1 MSREIGERGNLLD
14 TPELRAYYEDRKQ
27 LFRNLVLISASNIG
41 WSVAF
46 GLVGPLMTLRMLEM
60 GWTEGY
66 SATVNSINLWLVSFL
81 VMYFSW
87 KSDHTVTKIGRR
99 KPYLFIAAGPI
110 ILSVALFPV
119 CSSLISLVGL
129 TLMKMLFGNLKNSTF
144 PLLNIDCVPRALLAR
159 AQSILM
165 VASGLIMFAVMRFAP
180 NLIELGEWVPYA
192 VATTLLLFSVGAAW
206 FIKEPPI
213 FNPAH
218 APFKPWSALQIGLRD
233 RRIIWLM
240 AGAAMLA
247 SFESVFASWTWIFA
261 KTNLG
266 LERGQ
271 IYHALSWA
279 QLVSL
284 ALAFPT
290 GWLIDKVGGLKVVV
304 IYYLFMLVNLVLLLR
319 VHDAPSLALYV
330 AIMTAVNPLNS
341 AADIMIFKTADP
353 KEVGSVTSSSSFIRN
368 FYNGSLLFMSGWFI
382 HLTNRN
388 YHMLFILAAV
398 LMSVGLALIFVYAK
412 KMSSRTES
420 APSEKSEPECGS

>member
-1 MSREIGERGNLLD
+1 M
-14 TPELRAYYEDRKQ
+14 
-27 LFRNLVLISASNIG
+27 LISASNID

-119 CSSLISLVGL
+119 CSSLIALVGL
-129 TLMKMLFGNLKNSTF
+129 TLLKMLFGNLKNSTF

-165 VASGLIMFAVMRFAP
+165 VASGLMMFAVMRFAP

-213 FNPAH
+213 FNPAQS
-218 APFKPWSALQIGLRD
+218 PFKPWSALQIGLRD

-284 ALAFPT
+284 ALVYPEFLQRQPPF
-290 GWLIDKVGGLKVVV
+290 
-304 IYYLFMLVNLVLLLR
+304 YERLVYS
-319 VHDAPSLALYV
+319 PY
-330 AIMTAVNPLNS
+330 
-341 AADIMIFKTADP
+341 
-353 KEVGSVTSSSSFIRN
+353 
-368 FYNGSLLFMSGWFI
+368 
-382 HLTNRN
+382 
-388 YHMLFILAAV
+388 
-398 LMSVGLALIFVYAK
+398 
-412 KMSSRTES
+412 
-420 APSEKSEPECGS
+420 EPELPHAFHPCGSPHVGWTGIDFCLRKEDVRSDRVDPV

>member
-1 MSREIGERGNLLD
+1 
-14 TPELRAYYEDRKQ
+14 
-27 LFRNLVLISASNIG
+27 
-41 WSVAF
+41 
-46 GLVGPLMTLRMLEM
+46 
-60 GWTEGY
+60 
-66 SATVNSINLWLVSFL
+66 
-81 VMYFSW
+81 
-87 KSDHTVTKIGRR
+87 
-99 KPYLFIAAGPI
+99 
-110 ILSVALFPV
+110 
-119 CSSLISLVGL
+119 
-129 TLMKMLFGNLKNSTF
+129 
-144 PLLNIDCVPRALLAR
+144 
-159 AQSILM
+159 M
-165 VASGLIMFAVMRFAP
+165 VASGLIMFGVMRFAP

-192 VATTLLLFSVGAAW
+192 VATTLLVFSVVAAW

-247 SFESVFASWTWIFA
+247 SFEFVFAGWTWIFA

-353 KEVGSVTSSSSFIRN
+353 KEVGSVTSSSAFIRN

-388 YHMLFILAAV
+388 YHMLFIIAAV

-412 KMSSRTES
+412 KMSPRTES
-420 APSEKSEPECGS
+420 APSEKSESECGS